1 MMRSKRGVTVAE
13 AVVAMTIIIIV
24 SVTAISMITRF
35 SIISANMMTRD
46 KLMNYVENSLE
57 AFKFAENE
65 DELYVALY
73 HTVSS
78 DIVAEPGYYWLKG
91 ENFELRILVRFDEDR
106 AKLWIYS
113 TDANGDTVINVNE
126 YTKALGAGG
135 S

>member
-1 MMRSKRGVTVAE
+1 MMRSERGVTIAE
-13 AVVAMTIIIIV
+13 AVVSMTIIIIV

-35 SIISANMMTRD
+35 SSLSANMMTRD
-46 KLMNYVENSLE
+46 KLTNYVENSLE

-65 DELYVALY
+65 DEFYVALY
-73 HTVSS
+73 HTFSS
-78 DIVAEPGYYWLKG
+78 DIVAEPGYYWLK
-91 ENFELRILVRFDEDR
+91 EQNLELKILVRFDEDR

>member
-24 SVTAISMITRF
+24 SVTAIGMITRF
-35 SIISANMMTRD
+35 SSMSANMMTRD
-46 KLMNYVENSLE
+46 KLTNYVENSLE

-65 DELYVALY
+65 DEFYVALY

-78 DIVAEPGYYWLKG
+78 DIAAEPGYYWLK
-91 ENFELRILVRFDEDR
+91 EKNLELKILVRFDEDR

>member
-24 SVTAISMITRF
+24 SVTAIGMITRF
-35 SIISANMMTRD
+35 SSMSANMMTRD
-46 KLMNYVENSLE
+46 KLTNYVENSLE

-65 DELYVALY
+65 DEFYVALY

-78 DIVAEPGYYWLKG
+78 DIVAKPGYYWLKE
-91 ENFELRILVRFDEDR
+91 ENLELKILVRFDEDR